1 MSRYSYYV
9 RFTLVLAILATAA
22 VVLGGDPW
30 GPW

>member
-1 MSRYSYYV
+1 MSRSSYYV
-9 RFTLVLAILATAA
+9 RFVLVLAILATMA